1 MRELTEQEIVR
12 RGKLEE
18 IKKICNPYPEKY
30 EKTHSLKEAFL
41 LDDGVTNVKVAGRIV
56 FARKMGKLSFIRIRD
71 LEGSMQLELRID
83 IVGEEKYSF
92 FKKQIDTGDFIG
104 AEGEIFTTQTG
115 EKTLRVNDFAF
126 LSKALR
132 PLPDKFHGL
141 NDTEL
146 KYRQRYVD
154 LISNEEARRVFLGR
168 SKLYAFIHEFLG
180 QNGFLE
186 VETPIL
192 QTAVCGAA
200 AKPFYTHH
208 NALDIDCNLRI
219 APETYLKQ
227 CIAGGF
233 DKVYEVAKC
242 FRNEGMDTQHLQEF
256 TQVEW
261 YASYWNFEDN
271 INFYQK
277 FIKALL
283 IRLVGTT
290 KIEYQGVTLDFGKEN
305 WDRINYVEEMRKIF
319 GFDFLMIEEP
329 KELKDK
335 IVEKGLFT
343 YEELEEYKSVSQIVD
358 FVYKKKIR
366 EEIVQPTIMYNYPAM
381 LIPLAR
387 RNDNDSRII
396 DVFQVVACGSELC
409 KAYSEL
415 VNPLTQRKTFED
427 QLKAKAQGDD
437 ETMDLDENFM
447 LAMEQGM
454 PPISGLGFGIDRLMM
469 IIYNQPSIRDVVLF
483 PLMKPEID
491 NPNEKKEG

>member
-1 MRELTEQEIVR
+1 MRELTEQELVR
-12 RGKLEE
+12 RAKLDD
-18 IKKICNPYPEKY
+18 IKKVCNPYPQRY
-30 EKTHSLKEAFL
+30 ERTHSLKQASKLE
-41 LDDGVTNVKVAGRIV
+41 DGTCNVRIAGRVI
-56 FARKMGKLSFIRIRD
+56 FMRKMGKLSFVRISD
-71 LEGSMQLELRID
+71 IESGMQLEFRMD
-83 IVGEEKYSF
+83 IVGEEKYQF
-92 FKKQIDTGDFIG
+92 FKKQIDVGDFIG

-115 EKTLRVNDFAF
+115 EKTLRVNTFDF
-126 LSKALR
+126 LGKALR

-154 LISNEEARRVFLGR
+154 LISNEESRKVFLGR
-168 SKLYAFIHEFLG
+168 SKLYAFIHKFLG
-180 QNGFLE
+180 EHGFLE

-200 AKPFYTHH
+200 AKPFFTHH
-208 NALDIDCNLRI
+208 NSLDIDCNLRI

-227 CIAGGF
+227 CIAAGY

-242 FRNEGMDTQHLQEF
+242 FRNEGMDPQHLQEF

-261 YASYWNFEDN
+261 YASYWNYEDN
-271 INFYQK
+271 MKFYQT
-277 FIKALL
+277 FIKELL
-283 IRLVGTT
+283 MELLGTT
-290 KIEYQGVTLDFGKEN
+290 KIIYQGVTLDFGKESWN
-305 WDRINYVEEMRKIF
+305 KINYVEEMRKIF
-319 GFDFLMIEEP
+319 GFDFLSIDDP
-329 KELKDK
+329 SVLKDM
-335 IVEKGLFT
+335 IVKNNLFS
-343 YEELEEYKSVSQIVD
+343 YEELQDYKSLSQIVD

-366 EEIVQPTIMYNYPAM
+366 ENIVQPTIMYNYPAM

-387 RNDNDSRII
+387 RNDNDNRII

-415 VNPLTQRKTFED
+415 VNPITQRNAFED

-454 PPISGLGFGIDRLMM
+454 PPISGLGVGIDRLIMLA
-469 IIYNQPSIRDVVLF
+469 YDAPSLRDVILF
-483 PLMKPEID
+483 PTMKPDD
-491 NPNEKKEG
+491 NNQ